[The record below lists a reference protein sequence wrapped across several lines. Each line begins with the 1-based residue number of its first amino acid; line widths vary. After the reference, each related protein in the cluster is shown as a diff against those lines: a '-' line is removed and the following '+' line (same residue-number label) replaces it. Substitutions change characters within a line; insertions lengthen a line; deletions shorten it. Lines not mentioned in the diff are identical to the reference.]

1 MNLTDLG
8 LLGAFLVIMG
18 ILLAVY
24 RKASIGMA
32 VCIVAVMIFVGYY
45 FGVPD
50 INLAAIALLT
60 LVLAAII
67 VAVVFFTGD
76 GGA

>member
-1 MNLTDLG
+1 MNLTDIG
-8 LLGAFLVIMG
+8 ILGAFLIIMG

-24 RKASIGMA
+24 RRASIGMA
-32 VCIVAVMIFVGYY
+32 ICIIAVMIFIGYY
-45 FGVPD
+45 FGVPE

-60 LVLAAII
+60 LVLAAVI
-67 VAVVFFTGD
+67 VAAVFFTGD

>member
-1 MNLTDLG
+1 
-8 LLGAFLVIMG
+8 MG

>member
-32 VCIVAVMIFVGYY
+32 ICIVAVMIFVGYY